1 MSATPIDA
9 SRKFL
14 FLLTSARADGNA
26 EQLAREASLA
36 LPAEVEQR
44 WIRLTD
50 TPLPPF
56 EDIRHTIGVYPPPE
70 GHAATLADATLWC
83 TDLVM
88 AVPVYWYS
96 VPASAKLYLDH
107 WSGWMRV
114 PGMDFKAR
122 MAGKRLWGVTV
133 ISGDD
138 AAGAEPVVG
147 TLRLTA
153 NYLRMEWKGVLLG
166 HGSRPGDVANDAP
179 ALAEAR
185 RLFTPT
191 A

>member
-1 MSATPIDA
+1 MSTIPAAD
-9 SRKFL
+9 SRRFL
-14 FLLTSARADGNA
+14 FVLSSARIGGNA

-36 LPAEVEQR
+36 LPADVEQR
-44 WIRLTD
+44 WLRLSEM
-50 TPLPPF
+50 PLEPF
-56 EDIRHTIGVYPPPE
+56 VDIRHDAGVYASPE
-70 GHAATLADATLWC
+70 GHEATLADATLWC

-88 AVPVYWYS
+88 VVPVYWYS
-96 VPASAKLYLDH
+96 VPANAKLYLDH

-114 PGMDFKAR
+114 PGMEFKAR
-122 MAGKRLWGVTV
+122 MAGKRMWGVTV

-138 AAGAEPVVG
+138 AASAEPVVG

-166 HGSRPGDVANDAP
+166 HGSRPGDVANDAL

-185 RLFTPT
+185 RFFTPP

>member
-1 MSATPIDA
+1 MSTKPDD
-9 SRKFL
+9 SRRFL
-14 FLLTSARADGNA
+14 FVLSSARVGGNA

-36 LPAEVEQR
+36 LPADVEQR
-44 WIRLTD
+44 WIRLSE
-50 TPLPPF
+50 TPLQPF
-56 EDIRHTIGVYPPPE
+56 VDIRHDAGVYPPPE
-70 GHAATLADATLWC
+70 GHEATLAHATLWC

-88 AVPVYWYS
+88 VVPVYWYS
-96 VPASAKLYLDH
+96 LPASAKLYLDH

-114 PGMDFKAR
+114 PGMEFKAR

-138 AAGAEPVVG
+138 AAGAEPAVG

-166 HGSRPGDVANDAP
+166 HGSRPGDVATDAP

-185 RLFTPT
+185 RFFTSV